1 MTISLVYMANPI
13 YGGWVTFSAHLSL
26 RYNCDLYK
34 IKKRSESRKR
44 DYGYG
49 VFYQNQT
56 IEDALQKDNIVI
68 TAVDKH
74 HWQYLDKFPSKTK
87 IVIHD
92 PTELNG
98 KGNVLRDLIH
108 KFDIYVIRETMK
120 TFLKKEYNVDCQ
132 FLIHPFYP
140 YPKKDIL
147 SKGMNDFYSLSI
159 SRIDFDKHTDLLLDA
174 NLLIE
179 DPNKKIQ
186 IFGAENRLY
195 VFHKLK
201 DKGFDKYWKGKY
213 PKTLPM
219 QYEDKD
225 LLTNCR
231 FVVDMSII
239 KGDGGGTQYTFL
251 EAIYHDCA
259 LILHKEWVSKGNV
272 FKDRYNCYVVGHT
285 DDIGKEI
292 ADIINS
298 PIDETYNN
306 IVKNSQILLDKHI
319 NVKWF

>member
-1 MTISLVYMANPI
+1 
-13 YGGWVTFSAHLSL
+13 
-26 RYNCDLYK
+26 
-34 IKKRSESRKR
+34 
-44 DYGYG
+44 
-49 VFYQNQT
+49 
-56 IEDALQKDNIVI
+56 
-68 TAVDKH
+68 
-74 HWQYLDKFPSKTK
+74 
-87 IVIHD
+87 
-92 PTELNG
+92 
-98 KGNVLRDLIH
+98 
-108 KFDIYVIRETMK
+108 
-120 TFLKKEYNVDCQ
+120 
-132 FLIHPFYP
+132 
-140 YPKKDIL
+140 
-147 SKGMNDFYSLSI
+147 MNDFYSLSI

-259 LILHKEWVSKGNV
+259 LILHKDGYLKEMFLKIDIIVMLL
-272 FKDRYNCYVVGHT
+272 DIQMM
-285 DDIGKEI
+285 IGKEI

-306 IVKNSQILLDKHI
+306 IVKNISNLLDKHI